1 MSAHRNFALTA
12 LLAALAACSGG
23 NDEAAAPPAAAP
35 AVPAATGLAG
45 KVAVGVVLQQARL
58 RIVDADG
65 NEIARD
71 VPVAADGSYSVPTVS
86 GRAPFRI
93 EACGY
98 AGGDYVCLHS
108 VATALGTANV
118 TPLTEAAALLAG
130 GAAPGTLM
138 EGSAAALTATALS
151 EAQAQLRSGL
161 AGAMAGNVPAGFDFV
176 TGALDAGSRTG
187 YDRLL
192 DTVGVATGVDGG
204 TFVQITPRMGSGN
217 LFLQPG
223 SSSGSVT
230 IDSSAAALSLDGLDA
245 LFVRMTSAVVSATA
259 CGASGE
265 GGLAATLASNAR
277 LGFGGRGLAGPAEV
291 AGALCAMFA
300 EQGLWGAR
308 FVSPTLGRCETDQ
321 TPARCGVAFAIETP
335 DGARMTVS
343 NGMGVLRQAAGWQ
356 FLGDLHPLQIEA
368 SSRAQ
373 RTRRVDGDAPV
384 DRYERAIALDI
395 QAASGLACARVSQRD
410 AAGAEVTVAYFKPFG
425 GDAERLS
432 AWRNGNGERSLD
444 PASGQLRGSDD
455 TWLMLP
461 AGSEGD
467 TVVRN
472 FFRGGRLLKIS
483 TFADAACSTP
493 WTVDGRSEFV
503 VEIDG
508 VPPVWSAMASLP
520 WPELTAASASALS
533 TLALAPGAG
542 GELPVAWTFAHG
554 RAGIGEMSLCTLEG
568 ACGDGEAGRIGQ
580 RNVSP
585 ALAAATLTLRNGEAA
600 LGAWRMLSLHGG
612 GPDRLRLQANFTSCI
627 GTEAGRDC

>member
-1 MSAHRNFALTA
+1 MSAHRHFALPA

-23 NDEAAAPPAAAP
+23 NDEAAAPPAAP
-35 AVPAATGLAG
+35 AAATGLAG

-65 NEIARD
+65 IEIARD
-71 VPVAADGSYSVPTVS
+71 VPVAADGSYSVPAVS

-138 EGSAAALTATALS
+138 EGNGAALTATSLS
-151 EAQAQLRSGL
+151 EAQVQLRTGL

-204 TFVQITPRMGSGN
+204 TFVQITPRLGSGN
-217 LFLQPG
+217 LYLQPG
-223 SSSGSVT
+223 SSTGSVT
-230 IDSSAAALSLDGLDA
+230 IDSGAAALSLDGLDA
-245 LFVRMTSAVVSATA
+245 LFVRMTSAVANATA

-265 GGLAATLASNAR
+265 GGLAAALATNAR
-277 LGFGGRGLAGPAEV
+277 LGFGGHGLSGPTAV
-291 AGALCAMFA
+291 AGALCALFA

-308 FVSPTLGRCETDQ
+308 FVSPTLGRCETGQ
-321 TPARCGVAFAIETP
+321 MPVRCGVAFAIETP

-343 NGMGVLRQAAGWQ
+343 NGMGVQRQAAGWQ
-356 FLGDLHPLQIEA
+356 FLGDLHPLQIGA

-373 RTRRVDGDAPV
+373 RTRRVDGEVPV
-384 DRYERAIALDI
+384 DRYERALALDI
-395 QAASGLACARVSQRD
+395 QAAAGLACARVSQRD
-410 AAGAEVTVAYFKPFG
+410 AAGAEVTVAYFKPMG
-425 GDAERLS
+425 AEAERLS
-432 AWRNGNGERSLD
+432 AWRDGNGGRSLD
-444 PASGQLRGSDD
+444 PAVGQLRSSDD

-467 TVVRN
+467 AVVRN
-472 FFRGGRLLKIS
+472 FFRGGRLLTVS

-493 WTVDGRSEFV
+493 WTADGRSEFI
-503 VEIDG
+503 VEVDG
-508 VPPVWSAMASLP
+508 VPPVWSAMATLP

-533 TLALAPGAG
+533 SLSLAPGAG

-554 RAGIGEMSLCTLEG
+554 RAGISEMSLCTLEG

-580 RNVSP
+580 RGVSP
-585 ALAAATLTLRNGEAA
+585 ALATATLTLRNGEAA
-600 LGAWRMLSLHGG
+600 VGAWRMLSLHGG
-612 GPDRLRLQANFTSCI
+612 GPDRLGLQANFTSCR